1 MIQEIHY
8 IGFIRI
14 DDKEIIEL
22 IIQNHKKNLL
32 KILYRMINYQR
43 DSESRVEYIDNK

>member
-1 MIQEIHY
+1 MAYKNKNTVVFGMRWEKKTQKWN
-8 IGFIRI
+8 R
-14 DDKEIIEL
+14 
-22 IIQNHKKNLL
+22 KKNLL